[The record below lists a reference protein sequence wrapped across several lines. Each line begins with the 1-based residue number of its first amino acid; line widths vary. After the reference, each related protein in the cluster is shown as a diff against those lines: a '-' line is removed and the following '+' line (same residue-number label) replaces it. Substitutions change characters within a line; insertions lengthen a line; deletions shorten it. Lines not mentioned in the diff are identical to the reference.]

1 MESFYMIIPIALLF
15 CLLAGWVWVW
25 ASKSGQFDD
34 LDREARRILED
45 DDLPAPV
52 KKNSQSQASADSA
65 IAPQHIGDEE
75 PRQ

>member
-1 MESFYMIIPIALLF
+1 MIIPIALMF

-45 DDLPAPV
+45 DDLPLAPSASD
-52 KKNSQSQASADSA
+52 KAGDKEQS
-65 IAPQHIGDEE
+65 AP
-75 PRQ
+75 

>member
-45 DDLPAPV
+45 DSPV
-52 KKNSQSQASADSA
+52 VKSTHASAADSA
-65 IAPQHIGDEE
+65 DEKNA
-75 PRQ
+75 

>member
-1 MESFYMIIPIALLF
+1 MESFYMIIPIALVF

-45 DDLPAPV
+45 EETQRTKSELKAV
-52 KKNSQSQASADSA
+52 NVADSEQS
-65 IAPQHIGDEE
+65 P
-75 PRQ
+75 

>member
-15 CLLAGWVWVW
+15 CLSAGWVWMW

-45 DDLPAPV
+45 EETSRPKQTPSIDTPAD
-52 KKNSQSQASADSA
+52 KEHSL
-65 IAPQHIGDEE
+65 
-75 PRQ
+75 